1 MSIKTLDSVRGVRVV
16 QNEGEPLNVLVDELE
31 RFGVSAWDDERD
43 VYFST
48 GGPGRSFDFGEYV
61 IVADNHSGALVPNG
75 Y

>member
-31 RFGVSAWDDERD
+31 RFGLIAWDDERD
-43 VYFST
+43 VYFTT
-48 GGPGRSFDFGEYV
+48 GGPSEVFSPGEYV